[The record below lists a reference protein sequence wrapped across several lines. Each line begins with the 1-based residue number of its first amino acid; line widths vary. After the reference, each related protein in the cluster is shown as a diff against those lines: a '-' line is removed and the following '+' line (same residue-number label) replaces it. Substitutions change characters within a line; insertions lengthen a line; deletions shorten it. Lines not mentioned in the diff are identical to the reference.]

1 MATGKPPKVDP
12 LDRLQANLRKK
23 KIPGLDGMRG
33 IAALSV
39 VGLHDQVIAHP
50 ERSEL
55 LYPGRFAVQIFFIIS
70 GLLITW
76 LLLQEEQRDN
86 KINRVQFYWRR
97 AFRLFP
103 ALFVLLLWQQFTDLP
118 YATRNGKIAAALYFA
133 NYYSIVAGGW
143 GVRGLG
149 QTWSL
154 AVEEHFYLI
163 WPQVFVIV
171 RNRSKL
177 LKGCLVVVALQTV
190 WRLVAGFAG
199 HPVYAGL
206 ATETASFGALIGCA
220 LALLLWQSPQR
231 IPRFVLSPILAPI
244 AIAVIVGLGQ
254 LPGDSQ
260 LIWGVPLGIPF
271 AAILVL
277 QAIAY
282 EWWLLENPVAVY
294 LGRISYSVY
303 LWGMVAIEIVKRRG
317 GHDRLHLP
325 VFVAVIVLGSISH
338 FVIERPF
345 QSFGRKWISRRKQEA
360 EPSPVQEKSQ
370 PAFGPEFT

>member
-1 MATGKPPKVDP
+1 MATGATRKVDP

-23 KIPGLDGMRG
+23 KIPGLDGIRG

-103 ALFVLLLWQQFTDLP
+103 ALFVLLLWQQFTNLP

-133 NYYSIVAGGW
+133 NYYSILAGGW

-163 WPQVFVIV
+163 WPQVFAFV
-171 RNRSKL
+171 RNRGKL
-177 LKGCLVVVALQTV
+177 LKGCMVVVALQFA
-190 WRLVAGFAG
+190 WRFVAGFSG

-206 ATETASFGALIGCA
+206 ATETASCGALIGCA
-220 LALLLWQSPQR
+220 LALLLWQSPHR
-231 IPRFVLSPILAPI
+231 LPRFVLSPVLAPI
-244 AIAVIVGLGQ
+244 ALIIIVGLGQ

-260 LIWGVPLGIPF
+260 LVWGVPLGIPF

-282 EWWLLENPVAVY
+282 EWWLLENPLAVC

-317 GHDRLHLP
+317 GHDRFHLP
-325 VFVAVIVLGSISH
+325 VFATVIVLGSISH
-338 FVIERPF
+338 FLIERPF
-345 QSFGRKWISRRKQEA
+345 QSFGRKWVSRQKDQA
-360 EPSPVQEKSQ
+360 SPSQVQEKSLSTFD
-370 PAFGPEFT
+370 PGCT